1 LPAMEIEGEG
11 WPPLTHSARG
21 SSPSV
26 ATEPAE
32 GCRKEM
38 RELSQHLMDLIENA
52 VEAGCR
58 RVAIQI
64 DEDMEADLF
73 TIRVEDDGR
82 GMSPEIAF
90 KATDPFWTT
99 RSCRKVG
106 LGLPLI
112 AATAERCAG
121 SLQIDSVLG
130 QGTTVTAVFRHRH
143 IDRPP
148 LGDLHST
155 LVTAL
160 VAHPGVDIL
169 YRHQAGQRSFEL
181 DGAAIRREL
190 EGVPLT
196 HPSVLK
202 WLDRYIS
209 EGLDEVGAYASVKE
223 ETDAKA
229 E

>member
-1 LPAMEIEGEG
+1 
-11 WPPLTHSARG
+11 
-21 SSPSV
+21 
-26 ATEPAE
+26 
-32 GCRKEM
+32 M
-38 RELSQHLMDLIENA
+38 RELSQHLMDLIENS

-64 DEDMEADLF
+64 DEDMEADLL

-82 GMSPEIAF
+82 GMSSETVS
-90 KATDPFWTT
+90 KAIDPFWTT

-112 AATAERCAG
+112 AATAKRCAG
-121 SLQIDSVLG
+121 SLRIESIPAR
-130 QGTTVTAVFRHRH
+130 GTTVTAVFRHSH

-160 VAHPGVDIL
+160 VAHSGLDIL
-169 YRHQAGQRSFEL
+169 YRHHVGQRSFEL

-190 EGVPLT
+190 EGIPLT
-196 HPSVLK
+196 HPSVLQ
-202 WLDRYIS
+202 WIDRYIS
-209 EGLDEVGAYASVKE
+209 EGLAEVGASAPFKE
-223 ETDAKA
+223 KTDAKA